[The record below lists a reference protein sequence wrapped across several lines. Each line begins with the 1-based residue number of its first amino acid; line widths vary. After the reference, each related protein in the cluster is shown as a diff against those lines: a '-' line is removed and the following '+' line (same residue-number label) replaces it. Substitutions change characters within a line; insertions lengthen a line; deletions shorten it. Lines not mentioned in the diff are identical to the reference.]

1 MFTLQALAAAYAVP
15 HDTLYQWA
23 NLGRMGRKQG
33 HSRIYDDVEAF
44 ALGLLCA
51 VRAAG
56 QPVGFTI
63 IDSALAIAA
72 SRDRPAAWT
81 VAESDC
87 AAFVVDIAAA
97 TKIINEQLGVIA

>member
-1 MFTLQALAAAYAVP
+1 MHTLPALAHAFATP
-15 HDTLYQWA
+15 LETLNTWA

-33 HSRIYDDVEAF
+33 HSRIYDNDEAF

-56 QPVGFTI
+56 QPVGFAI

-97 TKIINEQLGVIA
+97 TQIIETQLRSF